1 MATQIIKWGP
11 SQLTKKTP
19 DIGHWVPQFYLLFSA
34 CGMGML
40 SSLGIPHDVLVKIA
54 VIAIA
59 WSPFFVLVGQ
69 MFGISLPAQE
79 GTEQVPGSVA
89 SPESIPV

>member
-1 MATQIIKWGP
+1 MASKIKWGP
-11 SQLTKKTP
+11 SQLTCKTP

-69 MFGISLPAQE
+69 MFGISLPAQ
-79 GTEQVPGSVA
+79 GG
-89 SPESIPV
+89 PEPTPIPPTSAEPA